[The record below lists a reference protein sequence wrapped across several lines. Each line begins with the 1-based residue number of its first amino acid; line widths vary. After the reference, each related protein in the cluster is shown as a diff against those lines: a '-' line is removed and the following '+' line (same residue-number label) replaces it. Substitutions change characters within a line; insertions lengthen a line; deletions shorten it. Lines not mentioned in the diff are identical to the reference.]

1 MSKMYFLVDVNGMK
15 SEKAKRINNN
25 VVQKTQDIK
34 NFLMFSLITK
44 LISYKMKIIQSKLHK
59 TRT

>member
-44 LISYKMKIIQSKLHK
+44 LIS
-59 TRT
+59 